1 MDGLAELLNDTPFV
15 LDMGIEV
22 LEAADGTATGRLELA
37 EKHSSVPGGGV
48 AHGGVTYALADTVGG
63 AAAISLAGE
72 PTPTIDMR
80 IDYLAPAET
89 DLRAEAT
96 VVRAG
101 GTVTTVSIRI
111 TDADGTHVADAQG
124 TFKSAGGT
132 ETSVWGTP
140 TAAESAD
147 RSGHDSRQNNG

>member
-1 MDGLAELLNDTPFV
+1 MDGLAELLNGTPFV
-15 LDMGIEV
+15 SELGIEV
-22 LEAADGTATGRLELA
+22 LDAADGVATGRLELA
-37 EKHSSVPGGGV
+37 DRHSSVPGGGV

-80 IDYLAPAET
+80 IDYLAPAKS

-111 TDADGTHVADAQG
+111 TDADDTHVADAQG

-132 ETSVWGTP
+132 KTSAWGTP
-140 TAAESAD
+140 TDAESAD
-147 RSGHDSRQNNG
+147 QTEDNSRQDRG